1 MRMIKSSISRK
12 FRAEIGTVWGIVTNN
27 AAYDWR
33 SDIARIDM
41 ADDLHFT
48 EYDNRG
54 FPTHFTVTAK
64 NPPAEYILAFENA
77 NIKGIWTGRFTAL
90 DSKTTQLDFT
100 EEVEVRNPVMRL
112 LARPYLKIQQKRYMR
127 DLRSALPVSER

>member
-1 MRMIKSSISRK
+1 MIKSSIHRT

-33 SDIARIDM
+33 SDIARIVM
-41 ADDLHFT
+41 TDDLHFT

-54 FPTHFTVTAK
+54 FPTHFTITAK

-77 NIKGIWTGRFTAL
+77 NINGIWTGRFTAL